1 VIDGLREM
9 LVDVSRHPLRSS
21 LTALSVAWGT
31 FMLVVLLG
39 LGNGLQNSVRW
50 QFRDDATNSIWVYGG
65 ETSIAHMGH
74 PVGRP
79 IQFEEADIDRV
90 RPLPGVDKL
99 TGRYYPPGRQ
109 AILSVGDRAAAF
121 GVRSVHPDHVFLE
134 NTLVVAGRFLNDLD
148 LADKRKVIVIGREV
162 AGFLF
167 RGLPDERIV
176 GRWLTVADTP
186 FRVVGVFE
194 DAGGEGEMTQVYVP
208 ITTARTVFRGGD
220 RVHQLMFTMGG
231 DVSVE
236 DSEQLAEL
244 VTRQIA
250 GAHQVHPDDRK
261 AFRVRNN
268 LEQFQQLSSVF
279 DMLTAFTWVVGIGTV
294 LAGAVGVGN
303 IMLVSVQE
311 RTREI
316 GLRKALGA
324 TPGSLVW
331 GVVREALLL
340 TAVAGYAGVVAG
352 VALLEVL
359 ARTLPDNDYLR
370 EPQPDLQVA
379 LIATVLLV
387 VAGVTA
393 GFVPAWRAATVNPI
407 VALRDA

>member
-1 VIDGLREM
+1 VTDGLQE
-9 LVDVSRHPLRSS
+9 LLLDVGRHPLRSA

-74 PVGRP
+74 PVGRS
-79 IQFEEADIDRV
+79 IDFEEADIDRV
-90 RPLPGVDKL
+90 RPLPGVERL
-99 TGRYYPPGRQ
+99 TGRFYPPGRQ
-109 AILSVGDRAAAF
+109 ATLAVGDRAAAF
-121 GVRSVHPDHVFLE
+121 GVRSVHPDHRYLE
-134 NTLVVAGRFLNDLD
+134 NTEMVAGRFLHDLD
-148 LADKRKVIVIGREV
+148 LDDKRKVIVIGREV
-162 AGFLF
+162 ASFLF
-167 RGLPDERIV
+167 RGLPDARIL
-176 GRWLTVADTP
+176 GRWLQLAGTP
-186 FRVVGVFE
+186 FRVVGIFE

-220 RVHQLMFTMGG
+220 RVHQLMFTVG
-231 DVSVE
+231 DASVE
-236 DSEQLAEL
+236 DSERLTEL

-250 GAHQVHPDDRK
+250 TAHQVHPDDRK

-268 LEQFQQLSSVF
+268 VEQFEQLRSVF
-279 DMLTAFTWVVGIGTV
+279 DMLTLFTWVVGIGTV

-311 RTREI
+311 RTAEI
-316 GLRKALGA
+316 GLRKAMGA

-331 GVVREALLL
+331 GIVREAVLL
-340 TAVAGYAGVVAG
+340 TAVAGYGGVVLG
-352 VALLEVL
+352 VGVLELV

-370 EPQPDLQVA
+370 DPQPDLQVA
-379 LIATVLLV
+379 VVATVLLV
-387 VAGVTA
+387 VAGVSA
-393 GFVPAWRAATVNPI
+393 GFVPAWRAATVDPI